1 MGISI
6 LFRRN
11 LTPSHIGYGLALWM
25 SPPSFLQAIIIA
37 VFITCP
43 RNLNYSLKTM
53 FETLTIHSML
63 CYAIPVRT
71 LHNFPAF
78 FPSYLSM
85 HLSIIFL
92 ISALGLFETCSGLQD
107 WFSSLPSPS
116 IPWEQVA
123 LVVTVIVGHIRHLI
137 GLRQRNVE
145 VLQCVELPSKMNCP
159 MFHAI
164 FKYPTGHSCRSCL

>member
-53 FETLTIHSML
+53 FETLIIHSML
-63 CYAIPVRT
+63 CYAISVRT

-78 FPSYLSM
+78 FPSFLPIYLCIY
-85 HLSIIFL
+85 HLPHFSLGALRNMQWFTGL
-92 ISALGLFETCSGLQD
+92 VLKSPFSLHTLRASSFGCHSNCGAHSAFNWLA
-107 WFSSLPSPS
+107 P
-116 IPWEQVA
+116 
-123 LVVTVIVGHIRHLI
+123 
-137 GLRQRNVE
+137 
-145 VLQCVELPSKMNCP
+145 K
-159 MFHAI
+159 
-164 FKYPTGHSCRSCL
+164 KCRSFAMCGTPI